1 MESLVHGSELNNT
14 PQLGADAGKKKKI
27 QTSAAGQEDTTAEQC
42 SQTQQMNVVHSYAAD
57 A

>member
-14 PQLGADAGKKKKI
+14 PQLGADAGKKKI